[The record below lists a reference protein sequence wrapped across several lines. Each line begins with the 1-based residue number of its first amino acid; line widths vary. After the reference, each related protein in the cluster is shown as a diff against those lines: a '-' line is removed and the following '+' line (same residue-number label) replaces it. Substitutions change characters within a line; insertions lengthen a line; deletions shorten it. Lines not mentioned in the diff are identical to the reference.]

1 MGLTNSKTRAILCLD
16 IDGTLLDSNER
27 VHPRDIQVLEHF
39 PTDIQLILNTGRP
52 LHSAK
57 PILKK
62 NTLFM
67 EDILPVPGIFM
78 NGGVAYFP
86 GELLCMEHRL
96 EQAISQ
102 RLLDIS
108 TAFPKTEFVFCTI
121 SETFQ
126 ANQTPF
132 GDQIVH
138 LHHLNSLGNVHEINL
153 EKIIKVM
160 ALNEDMQAL
169 KQIRSETKG
178 LHAQM
183 SFSLPYIFE
192 FNPPGITKASTL
204 VQLVSR
210 LGLSGCPIFTAGDGE
225 NDLPVFQIA
234 QSSFAPDTAH
244 PKLKERAD
252 HVITRNINGLLE
264 PILKHIDDL
273 R

>member
-1 MGLTNSKTRAILCLD
+1 MGLTNAKSRAILCLD
-16 IDGTLLDSNER
+16 IDGTLFDSTEQ
-27 VHPRDIQVLEHF
+27 VHPNDIQVLQHF
-39 PTDIQLILNTGRP
+39 PTDVQLILNTGRP

-57 PILKK
+57 PILQK
-62 NTLFM
+62 NTLFT

-86 GELLCMEHRL
+86 GEVLCMEHRL
-96 EQAISQ
+96 DQAISQ
-102 RLLDIS
+102 RLLEIS

-132 GDQIVH
+132 GDRIVD
-138 LHHLNSLGNVHEINL
+138 LHYLNATGNVHETNL
-153 EKIIKVM
+153 NTIIKVM

-169 KQIRSETKG
+169 KQIRAETKG

-210 LGLSGCPIFTAGDGE
+210 LGLSDCPIFTAGDGE
-225 NDLPVFQIA
+225 NDLPVFRIA
-234 QSSFAPDTAH
+234 HSSYAPDTAH
-244 PKLKERAD
+244 PKVREAAD
-252 HVITRNINGLLE
+252 VVITRSKNGLLE
-264 PILKHIDDL
+264 PILKHIDNF